1 MHGPNAPPARV
12 WTRGGTQPA
21 PGSDIHEDAV
31 AMVGVQPPR
40 VRADVGLRPPA
51 PAPPWAS
58 IERSAGNAPVRPRG
72 PTQDGRARMRGPARP
87 GGHPLSMA
95 QMGRCPAG
103 PARRVPEPQRAS
115 ALAGSETS
123 GMSSS
128 PITDSISSS
137 FARSSGENRWRMR
150 SITSCTYE
158 ELML

>member
-1 MHGPNAPPARV
+1 M
-12 WTRGGTQPA
+12 
-21 PGSDIHEDAV
+21 
-31 AMVGVQPPR
+31 MGVQPPR
-40 VRADVGLRPPA
+40 VRADVGFKPPA

-95 QMGRCPAG
+95 RMGRCPVG
-103 PARRVPEPQRAS
+103 PARRAPEPQRAS

>member
-1 MHGPNAPPARV
+1 
-12 WTRGGTQPA
+12 
-21 PGSDIHEDAV
+21 
-31 AMVGVQPPR
+31 MVGVQPPR
-40 VRADVGLRPPA
+40 VRVDVGLRPPA

-58 IERSAGNAPVRPRG
+58 IERSADNTSMRQRG

-87 GGHPLSMA
+87 GGHPMSMA
-95 QMGRCPAG
+95 RMSRRPTG
-103 PARRVPEPQRAS
+103 PALRAPEPQRTS